1 VVPAA
6 QRRDLPGGV
15 VSEPAWN
22 EGQRQAIERRGH
34 VFVSAGAGTGK
45 TAVLVE
51 RVVRRV
57 QAGTPLD
64 HLLVITFTERAAAE
78 LKGRVRTR
86 LREVGH
92 EDAAT
97 SVDSAWI
104 STIHGF
110 CGRVLRAHALD
121 AGIDPTFRVSSE
133 TEALILQGDAFARA
147 LERFV
152 AAEDDA
158 RLDLLAV
165 YRSPRLRRLVGELH
179 ERLRGIGSPLELQPF
194 RSPDLR
200 VALAQL
206 ERAATEL
213 GGDRGAAVTAAL
225 AEAGGDPARL
235 LDLRAVRP
243 AKSGVN
249 TDLAEAIDRVQQAAL
264 DVHADADR
272 VLIEE
277 LLRLFGEEYAALK
290 DARGLLDFN
299 DLELRA
305 RDLLRARPDVAGEYR
320 ERFVEVMVDEFQDTN
335 RLQVELVELVRG
347 DELFLVGDEFQSIY
361 RFRRAEVEIFRRLR
375 AEAGDE
381 VVVLP
386 ENYRSRP
393 HVIDLVNEVYGREF
407 GIGYQE
413 LVSSG
418 RFADGPPGPGVVE
431 LLLADR
437 DAFEGG
443 AAGWREGEA
452 DALSGRIAELVDEG
466 GIRPGQIVLL
476 LEAGTDAGL
485 YEDALRRRGLPT
497 VRATG
502 RGYYGQ
508 QEVGDLL
515 TYLRLL
521 RTRTDDA
528 ALLGVL
534 ASPLVGVSNDGLALI
549 RLATRRR
556 AAVGVFEGG
565 ELPEALSAE
574 DARLARAFWMRYSR
588 LVAAMAGLTLEQLLE
603 RIVSDHDYDLA
614 LLAQPD
620 GDRRQANVRK
630 LIRLAREF
638 EGVRGPD
645 VEGFVQFCE
654 EQADLAAREGEA
666 AIADEGGEAV
676 LLMTVHSAKG
686 LEFDV
691 VVVADTGRVAGGTRT
706 PDVLVAADGRVAFK
720 AVHPL
725 DGRLSPALGHA
736 ELGEAEDAAA
746 AEEGRRLQYVAM
758 TRARHHLII
767 SGALGGNGGAAEA
780 PIARL
785 CHTLEVDLE
794 DEGRVAVGR
803 TSLDVRVVRP
813 RADEPPQ
820 PGEGQLPLFQDPL
833 EPPADLPELEV
844 PPAPPANAVRRLSY
858 SGLQQHA
865 RCGYRFYAQRLLGL
879 PERVEPRGE
888 DTGMVGVEIGDAVHL
903 LLERE
908 DERWRLRYPAATA
921 EDAAV
926 VARMLESWRGSELA
940 GRVSALDGDVRREL
954 TFAFELDG
962 VLFRG
967 RFDLFHRGG
976 DGAAL
981 VVDYKTNLLGER
993 EPAELV
999 EASYGRQ
1006 VAIYALAVLRAGAP
1020 SVEIVYAFLDRPG
1033 AVWSRTFDAAEA
1045 AGLEEEL
1052 RGWVTPVADDQFA
1065 PNPGPWCADC
1075 PALDVLCAGP
1085 ELVLE

>member
-1 VVPAA
+1 M
-6 QRRDLPGGV
+6 
-15 VSEPAWN
+15 
-22 EGQRQAIERRGH
+22 
-34 VFVSAGAGTGK
+34 
-45 TAVLVE
+45 
-51 RVVRRV
+51 
-57 QAGTPLD
+57 
-64 HLLVITFTERAAAE
+64 
-78 LKGRVRTR
+78 
-86 LREVGH
+86 
-92 EDAAT
+92 
-97 SVDSAWI
+97 
-104 STIHGF
+104 
-110 CGRVLRAHALD
+110 
-121 AGIDPTFRVSSE
+121 
-133 TEALILQGDAFARA
+133 
-147 LERFV
+147 
-152 AAEDDA
+152 
-158 RLDLLAV
+158 
-165 YRSPRLRRLVGELH
+165 
-179 ERLRGIGSPLELQPF
+179 
-194 RSPDLR
+194 
-200 VALAQL
+200 
-206 ERAATEL
+206 
-213 GGDRGAAVTAAL
+213 
-225 AEAGGDPARL
+225 
-235 LDLRAVRP
+235 
-243 AKSGVN
+243 
-249 TDLAEAIDRVQQAAL
+249 QQAAL
-264 DVHADADR
+264 DVHAEADR

-418 RFADGPPGPGVVE
+418 GFAEGPPGPGVVE

-452 DALSGRIAELVDEG
+452 DALAGRIAELVESG

-556 AAVGVFEGG
+556 AAIGVFEGG
-565 ELPEALSAE
+565 ELPEAMSAE
-574 DARLARAFWMRYSR
+574 DQRLARAFWMRYTR
-588 LVAAMAGLTLEQLLE
+588 LAAAMAGLTLEQLLE
-603 RIVSDHDYDLA
+603 RIVTDHDYDLA

-645 VEGFVQFCE
+645 LEGFVQFCE

-785 CHTLEVDLE
+785 CHTL
-794 DEGRVAVGR
+794 GRRPGGRGPSGRRPHLARRAGRAAARRRAAAAGRGAASAVPGSVGAAGR
-803 TSLDVRVVRP
+803 PARAGGSARSSGQRRPPPVLQRAAAARPVRVPV
-813 RADEPPQ
+813 
-820 PGEGQLPLFQDPL
+820 
-833 EPPADLPELEV
+833 
-844 PPAPPANAVRRLSY
+844 
-858 SGLQQHA
+858 
-865 RCGYRFYAQRLLGL
+865 
-879 PERVEPRGE
+879 
-888 DTGMVGVEIGDAVHL
+888 
-903 LLERE
+903 
-908 DERWRLRYPAATA
+908 LRPAAA
-921 EDAAV
+921 RAAGAGRAPRRGGGHGRRRDRRRGAPAAGARGRA
-926 VARMLESWRGSELA
+926 VAAALSGRDRRGRGRGGAHAGELA
-940 GRVSALDGDVRREL
+940 RL
-954 TFAFELDG
+954 
-962 VLFRG
+962 
-967 RFDLFHRGG
+967 
-976 DGAAL
+976 GA
-981 VVDYKTNLLGER
+981 R
-993 EPAELV
+993 
-999 EASYGRQ
+999 
-1006 VAIYALAVLRAGAP
+1006 
-1020 SVEIVYAFLDRPG
+1020 RPG
-1033 AVWSRTFDAAEA
+1033 GCAERRRAA
-1045 AGLEEEL
+1045 
-1052 RGWVTPVADDQFA
+1052 
-1065 PNPGPWCADC
+1065 
-1075 PALDVLCAGP
+1075 
-1085 ELVLE
+1085 